1 VAEQEEIV
9 MAGKKARKRRVAG
22 IKVPKSVM
30 KALRRLLETPF
41 GREVAAAALTAAAQ
55 TLLTRYPMAA
65 TVSAGSGVAGA
76 AKAAAGHAVE
86 SVASLLHGASDRLRG
101 SHDGEDDVDD
111 RRDAPGPA
119 AFAAAA
125 KPGKKAKRK
134 AGRVED
140 GLFGD
145 LSAKQLKRLAKAMR
159 KQETAVRN

>member
-101 SHDGEDDVDD
+101 SHDGQDDVDE
-111 RRDAPGPA
+111 RDAPGPA